1 MGTTI
6 YMLDRLAR
14 DASSDSE
21 SNKPIHA
28 NPAEQRRHVYF
39 NHRTGNYSDDV
50 TCVLFITGWSTNELT
65 ADKPQRSNPWCTTST
80 SYEVRS
86 SGFC

>member
-1 MGTTI
+1 VGTTI

-14 DASSDSE
+14 DASSDSD

-39 NHRTGNYSDDV
+39 NHRTGN
-50 TCVLFITGWSTNELT
+50 
-65 ADKPQRSNPWCTTST
+65 
-80 SYEVRS
+80 
-86 SGFC
+86 